1 LNAEIE
7 RWSAIPAG
15 LLIQRLEDVQAY
27 EVQFGTGM
35 LQVEVHLL
43 ENTANY
49 VHVAIS
55 VDDGS
60 FLGSIRPLSSSFIRQ
75 KEQAGSL
82 S

>member
-1 LNAEIE
+1 MNAELE
-7 RWSAIPAG
+7 RWSAVPVG
-15 LLIQRLEDVQAY
+15 LLIQRLEEVQTY
-27 EVQFGTGM
+27 EVQFGTEV

-49 VHVAIS
+49 VHVAVS
-55 VDDGS
+55 LDDGS